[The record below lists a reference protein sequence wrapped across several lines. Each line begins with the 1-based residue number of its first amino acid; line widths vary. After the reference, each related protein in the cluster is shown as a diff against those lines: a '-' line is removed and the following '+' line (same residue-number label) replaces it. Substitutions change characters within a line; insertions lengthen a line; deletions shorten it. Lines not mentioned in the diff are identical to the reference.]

1 MSQEGHT
8 TASPGRSTR
17 ASYLVVVDQ
26 IASWRHALPDDGQI
40 IIGRVAEC
48 DVTVS
53 DTAVSRQHVRI
64 DMVAGRATVVD
75 LASQNGTLVN
85 NRRISENELV
95 DGDVISIGAAILVF
109 HGPAVSVARVAI
121 VSPAEF
127 GVQLGRELE
136 RVVQYGR
143 ELALVHLVIG
153 ELDRATVEQ
162 RLLPHLR
169 ALDLVTWHSA
179 SELGVLLPET
189 DGEALDTL
197 VSRMLTIIPHGRLG
211 FALAPRDGCD
221 ANTLVTGARGAADGA
236 SSGRANG
243 ARPPRTVDLGDRIA
257 VIADPALVRVFE
269 LVDRLAPADLSVLIQ
284 GETGTGKEV
293 VATALH
299 RLSPRVGRP
308 LIAIN
313 CAALPE
319 NLVESELFG
328 HERGAFSGAVTTK
341 PGIFESARGGTVFL
355 DEVGEL
361 PMSVQSKLL
370 RVIESRRVT
379 RLGDVRELVV
389 EMRVVAASN
398 RDLKHEIQAGRFRQD
413 LFFRLSGAT
422 IWLPP
427 LRDRPREIPV
437 LAHRFVSDACE
448 RANRSPL
455 VLTGG
460 AISRLTRHPWPGN
473 VRELRNVCEYLVATV
488 VGGQIEDLQ
497 IDEILAGAQDPVVP
511 NPTSEALS
519 AFRPLSEEIE
529 ALERTRITE
538 ALRSTKGN
546 RTQAA
551 RAIAMPLRT
560 FLERLKRYAIDV

>member
-1 MSQEGHT
+1 
-8 TASPGRSTR
+8 
-17 ASYLVVVDQ
+17 VVVDQ